1 MGNYVLNLVKMI
13 KQSSDNNSMI
23 VILSLLILALIW
35 GFISL
40 MNKRTN
46 EKYRIVKSELE
57 TVVSKNENID
67 FLTINLKSGKVTSK
81 KNFEL
86 LYNNSNGI
94 ANLYNFLDAISLSKE
109 ELERIIGISSEKG
122 YFEFE
127 YSVKKDDEDRFIRAY
142 SHIINSSK
150 LDLILCDVTRD
161 RVGNISYVHEE
172 GIDSETG
179 LVNKLNYKKEVKKL
193 IDDYRVAYGVL
204 LFIEIN
210 DFEINKNL
218 YGDDFMDYLMKI
230 ISAKLMGYVD
240 NKTVAF
246 KFSGPNFGLYKHGFN
261 KRKGMDSFFNDVK
274 EKLTFIEKVNDHDI
288 NISCNIGS
296 SILNFDVAS
305 EEELYNYAEFA
316 MKEGRKLR
324 SGFETNINH
333 FNKSE
338 YEKYRKVNK
347 KLNRVLKVIEEKK
360 YYSVF
365 QPIVSLSDMSLYGVE
380 GLTRIQDRSFRNVI
394 DFFNVAKIKNL
405 EDYISMKFGI
415 NIYYDYVMS
424 SISKDVKIFI
434 NETFNEDRIKGKAD
448 YFDMMQKELKAL
460 NINDDENTNYDNVVI
475 EFSERSTYGVSE
487 EVDEIINLYREN
499 NVLIA
504 IDDFGAG
511 YANEG
516 LILKLKPDIVK
527 LDRELICNID
537 KDDYRR
543 TLTTNTIKTLKK
555 LGVKIVAEGIETKE
569 EFDFLRDLGVDYGQG
584 YYIQKPTSID
594 ELRLSYKDILN

>member
-1 MGNYVLNLVKMI
+1 MGIYMLNLVKMI
-13 KQSSDNNSMI
+13 KQSSDDNYII

-46 EKYRIVKSELE
+46 EKYKIVKSELE

-94 ANLYNFLDAISLSKE
+94 ANLYNFLNAISLSKE
-109 ELERIIGISSEKG
+109 ELERIIGTSSEKG

-179 LVNKLNYKKEVKKL
+179 LVNKLNYKKEVRKL

-218 YGDDFMDYLMKI
+218 YGDDFMDYLIKI

-240 NKTVAF
+240 DKTVAF
-246 KFSGPNFGLYKHGFN
+246 KFSGSNFGLYKHGFN

-274 EKLTFIEKVNDHDI
+274 EKLTFTEKVNNHDI
-288 NISCNIGS
+288 NISCNIGT

-405 EDYISMKFGI
+405 EDYVSMKFGV
-415 NIYYDYVMS
+415 NIYCDYVTS
-424 SISKDVKIFI
+424 SLSKDVKIFI
-434 NETFNEDRIKGKAD
+434 NETFNEDRIKGRD
-448 YFDMMQKELKAL
+448 EYSNQINKELQDR
-460 NINDDENTNYDNVVI
+460 NIYADEDENYNNVVI
-475 EFSERSTYGVSE
+475 EFSERSTYGFSE
-487 EVDEIINLYREN
+487 EVDEIINLYRKN
-499 NVLIA
+499 DILIA

-537 KDDYRR
+537 KDEYRR

-569 EFDFLRDLGVDYGQG
+569 EFNLLRDLGVDYGQG

-594 ELRLSYKDILN
+594 ELRLSYKDILS

>member
-1 MGNYVLNLVKMI
+1 
-13 KQSSDNNSMI
+13 
-23 VILSLLILALIW
+23 
-35 GFISL
+35 

-46 EKYRIVKSELE
+46 EKYKIVKSELE

-94 ANLYNFLDAISLSKE
+94 ANIYNFLDAISLSKE

-179 LVNKLNYKKEVKKL
+179 LVNKLNYKKEVRKL

-218 YGDDFMDYLMKI
+218 YGDDFMDYLIKI

-240 NKTVAF
+240 DKTVAF
-246 KFSGPNFGLYKHGFN
+246 KFSGSNFGIYKHGFN

-274 EKLTFIEKVNDHDI
+274 EKLTFIEKVNNHDI

-555 LGVKIVAEGIETKE
+555 LGVKIVTEGIETKE

>member
-1 MGNYVLNLVKMI
+1 MGIYMLNLVKMI
-13 KQSSDNNSMI
+13 KQSSDDNYII

-46 EKYRIVKSELE
+46 EKYKIVKSELE

-179 LVNKLNYKKEVKKL
+179 LVNKLNYKKEVRKL

-218 YGDDFMDYLMKI
+218 YGDDFMDYLIKI

-240 NKTVAF
+240 DKTVAF
-246 KFSGPNFGLYKHGFN
+246 KFSGSNFGLYKHGFN

-274 EKLTFIEKVNDHDI
+274 EKLTFTEKVNNHDI
-288 NISCNIGS
+288 NISCNIGT

-405 EDYISMKFGI
+405 EDYVSMKFGV
-415 NIYYDYVMS
+415 NIYCDYVTS
-424 SISKDVKIFI
+424 SLSKAVKIFI
-434 NETFNEDRIKGKAD
+434 NETFNEDRIKGRD
-448 YFDMMQKELKAL
+448 EYSNQINKELQDR
-460 NINDDENTNYDNVVI
+460 NIYADEDENYNNVVI
-475 EFSERSTYGVSE
+475 EFSERSTYGFSE
-487 EVDEIINLYREN
+487 EVDEIINLYRKN
-499 NVLIA
+499 DILIA

-537 KDDYRR
+537 KDEYRR

-569 EFDFLRDLGVDYGQG
+569 EFNLLRDLGVDYGQG

-594 ELRLSYKDILN
+594 ELRLSYKDILS

>member
-1 MGNYVLNLVKMI
+1 MGIYMLNLVKMI
-13 KQSSDNNSMI
+13 KQSSDDNYMI

-142 SHIINSSK
+142 SHIVNSSK

-179 LVNKLNYKKEVKKL
+179 LVNKLNYKKEVRKL

-218 YGDDFMDYLMKI
+218 YGDDFMDYLIKI

-240 NKTVAF
+240 DKTVAF
-246 KFSGPNFGLYKHGFN
+246 KFSGYNFGIYKHGFN

-274 EKLTFIEKVNDHDI
+274 EKLTFIEKVGDHNI
-288 NISCNIGS
+288 NISCNIGT

-333 FNKSE
+333 FNKSD

-380 GLTRIQDRSFRNVI
+380 GLTRIQDRTFRNVI

-405 EDYISMKFGI
+405 EDYVSMKFGV
-415 NIYYDYVMS
+415 NIYHDYVTS
-424 SISKDVKIFI
+424 SLSKDVKIFI
-434 NETFNEDRIKGKAD
+434 NETFNEDRIKGRD
-448 YFDMMQKELKAL
+448 EYFNIINKELQDL
-460 NINDDENTNYDNVVI
+460 NIYENEEKKYNNVVI
-475 EFSERSTYGVSE
+475 EFSERSAYGVSE
-487 EVDEIINLYREN
+487 EVDEIISLYRESD
-499 NVLIA
+499 VLIA
-504 IDDFGAG
+504 VDDFGAG

-569 EFDFLRDLGVDYGQG
+569 EFDFLRNLGVDYGQG

-594 ELRLSYKDILN
+594 ELRLSYKDILS

>member
-1 MGNYVLNLVKMI
+1 MGIYMLNLVKMI
-13 KQSSDNNSMI
+13 KQSSDDNYII

-46 EKYRIVKSELE
+46 EKYKIVKSELE

-94 ANLYNFLDAISLSKE
+94 ANIYNFLDAISLSKE

-142 SHIINSSK
+142 SHIVGMNK
-150 LDLILCDVTRD
+150 LDLILCDITRD

-179 LVNKLNYKKEVKKL
+179 LVNKLNYKKEVRKL

-218 YGDDFMDYLMKI
+218 YGDDFMDYLIKI

-240 NKTVAF
+240 DKTVAF
-246 KFSGPNFGLYKHGFN
+246 KFSGSNFGLYKHGFN

-274 EKLTFIEKVNDHDI
+274 EKLTFTEKVNNHDI
-288 NISCNIGS
+288 NISCNIGT

-405 EDYISMKFGI
+405 EDYVSMKFGV
-415 NIYYDYVMS
+415 NIYCDYVTS
-424 SISKDVKIFI
+424 SLSKDVKIFI
-434 NETFNEDRIKGKAD
+434 NETFNEDRIKGRD
-448 YFDMMQKELKAL
+448 EYSNQINKELQDR
-460 NINDDENTNYDNVVI
+460 NIYADEDENYNNVVI
-475 EFSERSTYGVSE
+475 EFSERSTYGFSE
-487 EVDEIINLYREN
+487 EVDEIINLYRKN
-499 NVLIA
+499 DILIA

-537 KDDYRR
+537 KDEYRR

-569 EFDFLRDLGVDYGQG
+569 EFDLLRDLGVDYGQG

-594 ELRLSYKDILN
+594 ELRLSYKDILS

>member
-1 MGNYVLNLVKMI
+1 MGIYMLNLVKMI
-13 KQSSDNNSMI
+13 KQSSDDNYII

-46 EKYRIVKSELE
+46 EKYKIVKSELE

-94 ANLYNFLDAISLSKE
+94 ANLYNFLNAISLSKE
-109 ELERIIGISSEKG
+109 ELERIIGTSSEKG

-179 LVNKLNYKKEVKKL
+179 LVNKLNYKKEVRKL

-218 YGDDFMDYLMKI
+218 YGDDFTDYLIKI

-240 NKTVAF
+240 DKTVAF
-246 KFSGPNFGLYKHGFN
+246 KFSGSNFGLYKHGFN

-274 EKLTFIEKVNDHDI
+274 EKLTFTEKVNNHDI
-288 NISCNIGS
+288 NISCNIGT

-405 EDYISMKFGI
+405 EDYVSMKFGV
-415 NIYYDYVMS
+415 NIYCDYVTS
-424 SISKDVKIFI
+424 SLSKGVKIFI
-434 NETFNEDRIKGKAD
+434 NETFNEDRIKGRD
-448 YFDMMQKELKAL
+448 EYSNQINKELQDR
-460 NINDDENTNYDNVVI
+460 NIYADEDENYNNVVI
-475 EFSERSTYGVSE
+475 EFSERSTYGFSE
-487 EVDEIINLYREN
+487 EVDEIINLYRKN
-499 NVLIA
+499 DILIA

-537 KDDYRR
+537 KDEYRR

-569 EFDFLRDLGVDYGQG
+569 EFNLLRDLGVDYGQG

-594 ELRLSYKDILN
+594 ELRLSYKDILS

>member
-1 MGNYVLNLVKMI
+1 MGIYMLNLVKMI
-13 KQSSDNNSMI
+13 KQSSDDNYII

-46 EKYRIVKSELE
+46 EKYKIVKSELE

-94 ANLYNFLDAISLSKE
+94 ANIYNFLDAISLSKE
-109 ELERIIGISSEKG
+109 ELERIIGTSSEKG

-179 LVNKLNYKKEVKKL
+179 LVNKLNYKKEVRKL

-218 YGDDFMDYLMKI
+218 YGDDFMDYLIKI

-240 NKTVAF
+240 DKTVAF
-246 KFSGPNFGLYKHGFN
+246 KFSGSNFGLYKHGFN

-274 EKLTFIEKVNDHDI
+274 EKLTFTEKVNNHDI
-288 NISCNIGS
+288 NISCNIGT

-405 EDYISMKFGI
+405 EDYVSMKFGV
-415 NIYYDYVMS
+415 NIYCDYVTS
-424 SISKDVKIFI
+424 SLSKDVKIFI
-434 NETFNEDRIKGKAD
+434 NETFNEDRIKGRD
-448 YFDMMQKELKAL
+448 EYSNQINKELQDR
-460 NINDDENTNYDNVVI
+460 NIYADEDENYNNVVI
-475 EFSERSTYGVSE
+475 EFSERSTYGFSE
-487 EVDEIINLYREN
+487 EVDEIINLYRKN
-499 NVLIA
+499 DILIA

-537 KDDYRR
+537 KDEYRR

-569 EFDFLRDLGVDYGQG
+569 EFNLLRDLGVDYGQG

-594 ELRLSYKDILN
+594 ELRLSYKDILS

>member
-1 MGNYVLNLVKMI
+1 MGIYMLNLVKMI
-13 KQSSDNNSMI
+13 KQSSDDNYII

-46 EKYRIVKSELE
+46 EKYKIVKSELE

-94 ANLYNFLDAISLSKE
+94 ANIYNFLDAISLSKE
-109 ELERIIGISSEKG
+109 ELERIIGTSSEKG

-179 LVNKLNYKKEVKKL
+179 LVNKLNYKKEVRKL

-218 YGDDFMDYLMKI
+218 YGDDFMDYLIKI

-240 NKTVAF
+240 DKTVAF
-246 KFSGPNFGLYKHGFN
+246 KFSGSNFGLYKHGFN

-274 EKLTFIEKVNDHDI
+274 EKLTFTEKVNNHDI
-288 NISCNIGS
+288 NISCNIGT

-365 QPIVSLSDMSLYGVE
+365 QPIVSLRDMSLYGVE

-405 EDYISMKFGI
+405 EDYVSMKFGV
-415 NIYYDYVMS
+415 NIYCDYVTS
-424 SISKDVKIFI
+424 SLSKDVKIFI
-434 NETFNEDRIKGKAD
+434 NETFNEDRIKGRAE
-448 YFDMMQKELKAL
+448 YSNQINKELQDR
-460 NINDDENTNYDNVVI
+460 NIYADEDENYNNVVI
-475 EFSERSTYGVSE
+475 EFSERSTYGFSE
-487 EVDEIINLYREN
+487 EVDEIINLYRKN
-499 NVLIA
+499 DILIA

-537 KDDYRR
+537 KDEYRR

-569 EFDFLRDLGVDYGQG
+569 EFNLLRDLGVDYGQG

-594 ELRLSYKDILN
+594 ELRLSYKDILS

>member
-1 MGNYVLNLVKMI
+1 MGIYMLNLVKMI
-13 KQSSDNNSMI
+13 KQSSDDNYII

-46 EKYRIVKSELE
+46 EKYKIVKSELE

-94 ANLYNFLDAISLSKE
+94 ANIYNFLDAISLSKE

-142 SHIINSSK
+142 SHIVNSSK

-179 LVNKLNYKKEVKKL
+179 LVNKLNYKKEVRKL

-218 YGDDFMDYLMKI
+218 YGDDFMDYLIKI

-240 NKTVAF
+240 DKTVAF
-246 KFSGPNFGLYKHGFN
+246 KFSGSNFGLYKHGFN

-274 EKLTFIEKVNDHDI
+274 EKLTFTEKVNNHDI
-288 NISCNIGS
+288 NISCNIGT

-405 EDYISMKFGI
+405 EDYVSMKFGV
-415 NIYYDYVMS
+415 NIYCDYVTS
-424 SISKDVKIFI
+424 SLSKGVKIFI
-434 NETFNEDRIKGKAD
+434 NETFNEDRIKGRD
-448 YFDMMQKELKAL
+448 EYSNQINKELQDR
-460 NINDDENTNYDNVVI
+460 NIYADEDENYNNVVI
-475 EFSERSTYGVSE
+475 EFSERSTYGFSE
-487 EVDEIINLYREN
+487 EVDEIINLYRKN
-499 NVLIA
+499 DILIA

-537 KDDYRR
+537 KDEYRR

-569 EFDFLRDLGVDYGQG
+569 EFDLLRDLGVDYGQG

-594 ELRLSYKDILN
+594 ELRLSYKDILS

>member
-1 MGNYVLNLVKMI
+1 
-13 KQSSDNNSMI
+13 
-23 VILSLLILALIW
+23 
-35 GFISL
+35 

-46 EKYRIVKSELE
+46 EKYKIVKSELE

-94 ANLYNFLDAISLSKE
+94 ANIYNFLDAISLSKE

-179 LVNKLNYKKEVKKL
+179 LVNKLNYKKEVRKL

-218 YGDDFMDYLMKI
+218 YGDDFMDYLIKI

-240 NKTVAF
+240 DKTVAF
-246 KFSGPNFGLYKHGFN
+246 KFSGSNFGLYKHGFN

-274 EKLTFIEKVNDHDI
+274 EKLTFTEKVNNHDI
-288 NISCNIGS
+288 NISCNIGT

-405 EDYISMKFGI
+405 EDYVSMKFGV
-415 NIYYDYVMS
+415 NIYCDYVTS
-424 SISKDVKIFI
+424 SLSKDVKIFI
-434 NETFNEDRIKGKAD
+434 NETFNEDRIKGRAE
-448 YFDMMQKELKAL
+448 YSNQINKELQDR
-460 NINDDENTNYDNVVI
+460 NIYADEDENYNNVVI
-475 EFSERSTYGVSE
+475 EFSERSTYGFSE
-487 EVDEIINLYREN
+487 EVDEIINLYRKN
-499 NVLIA
+499 DILIA

-537 KDDYRR
+537 KDEYRR

-569 EFDFLRDLGVDYGQG
+569 EFNLLRDLGVDYGQG

-594 ELRLSYKDILN
+594 ELRLSYKDILS

>member
-1 MGNYVLNLVKMI
+1 MGIYMLNLVKMI
-13 KQSSDNNSMI
+13 KQSSDDNYII

-46 EKYRIVKSELE
+46 EKYKIVKSELE
-57 TVVSKNENID
+57 TVVLKNENID

-94 ANLYNFLDAISLSKE
+94 ANIYNFLDAISLSKE

-179 LVNKLNYKKEVKKL
+179 LVNKLNYKKEVRKL

-218 YGDDFMDYLMKI
+218 YGDDFMDYLIKI

-240 NKTVAF
+240 DKTVAF
-246 KFSGPNFGLYKHGFN
+246 KFSGSNFGLYKHGFN

-274 EKLTFIEKVNDHDI
+274 EKLTFTEKVNNHDI
-288 NISCNIGS
+288 NISCNIGT

-405 EDYISMKFGI
+405 EDYVSMKFGV
-415 NIYYDYVMS
+415 NIYCDYVTS
-424 SISKDVKIFI
+424 SLSKDVKIFI
-434 NETFNEDRIKGKAD
+434 NETFNEDRIKGRD
-448 YFDMMQKELKAL
+448 EYSNQINKELQDR
-460 NINDDENTNYDNVVI
+460 NIYADEDENYNNVVI
-475 EFSERSTYGVSE
+475 EFSERSTYGFSE
-487 EVDEIINLYREN
+487 EVDEIINLYRKN
-499 NVLIA
+499 DILIA

-537 KDDYRR
+537 KDEYRR

-569 EFDFLRDLGVDYGQG
+569 EFNLLRDLGVDYGQG

-594 ELRLSYKDILN
+594 ELRLSYKDILS

>member
-1 MGNYVLNLVKMI
+1 MGIYMLNLVKMI
-13 KQSSDNNSMI
+13 KQSSDDNYII

-46 EKYRIVKSELE
+46 EKYKIVKSELE

-94 ANLYNFLDAISLSKE
+94 ANLYNFLNAISLSKE
-109 ELERIIGISSEKG
+109 ELERIIGTSSEKG

-179 LVNKLNYKKEVKKL
+179 LVNKLNYKKEVRKL

-218 YGDDFMDYLMKI
+218 YGDDFMDYLIKI

-240 NKTVAF
+240 DKTVAF
-246 KFSGPNFGLYKHGFN
+246 KFSGSNFGLYKHGFN

-274 EKLTFIEKVNDHDI
+274 EKLTFTEKVNNHDI
-288 NISCNIGS
+288 NISCNIGT

-365 QPIVSLSDMSLYGVE
+365 QPIVSLSDLSLYGVE

-405 EDYISMKFGI
+405 EDYVSMKFGV
-415 NIYYDYVMS
+415 NIYCDYVTS
-424 SISKDVKIFI
+424 SLSKDVKIFI
-434 NETFNEDRIKGKAD
+434 NETFNEDRIKGRD
-448 YFDMMQKELKAL
+448 EYSNQINKELQDR
-460 NINDDENTNYDNVVI
+460 NIYADEDENYNNVVI
-475 EFSERSTYGVSE
+475 EFSERSTYGFSE
-487 EVDEIINLYREN
+487 EVDEIINLYRKN
-499 NVLIA
+499 DILIA

-537 KDDYRR
+537 KDEYRR

-569 EFDFLRDLGVDYGQG
+569 EFNLLRDLGVDYGQG

-594 ELRLSYKDILN
+594 ELRLSYKDILS

>member
-1 MGNYVLNLVKMI
+1 MGIYMLNLVKMI
-13 KQSSDNNSMI
+13 KQSSDDNYII

-46 EKYRIVKSELE
+46 EKYKIVKSELE

-94 ANLYNFLDAISLSKE
+94 ANIYNFLDAISLSKE

-179 LVNKLNYKKEVKKL
+179 LVNKLNYKKEVRKL

-218 YGDDFMDYLMKI
+218 YGDDFMDYLIKI

-240 NKTVAF
+240 DKTVAF
-246 KFSGPNFGLYKHGFN
+246 KFSGSNFGLYKHGFN

-274 EKLTFIEKVNDHDI
+274 EKLTFTEKVNNHDI
-288 NISCNIGS
+288 NISCNIGT

-365 QPIVSLSDMSLYGVE
+365 QPIVSLRDMSLYGVE

-405 EDYISMKFGI
+405 EDYVSMKFGV
-415 NIYYDYVMS
+415 NIYCDYVTS
-424 SISKDVKIFI
+424 SLSKDVKIFI
-434 NETFNEDRIKGKAD
+434 NETFNEDRIKGRAE
-448 YFDMMQKELKAL
+448 YSNQINKELQDR
-460 NINDDENTNYDNVVI
+460 NIYADEDENYNNVVI
-475 EFSERSTYGVSE
+475 EFSERSTYGFSE
-487 EVDEIINLYREN
+487 EVDEIINLYRKN
-499 NVLIA
+499 DILIA

-537 KDDYRR
+537 KDEYRR

-569 EFDFLRDLGVDYGQG
+569 EFNLLRDLGVDYGQG

-594 ELRLSYKDILN
+594 ELRLSYKDILS

>member
-1 MGNYVLNLVKMI
+1 MGIYVLNLVKMI
-13 KQSSDNNSMI
+13 KQSSDNNYMI

-40 MNKRTN
+40 INKRTN
-46 EKYRIVKSELE
+46 EKYKIVKSELE

-67 FLTINLKSGKVTSK
+67 FLTINLKSGKITSK

-94 ANLYNFLDAISLSKE
+94 ADLYNFLNAISLSKE
-109 ELERIIGISSEKG
+109 ELDRIIGVSYEKG

-127 YSVKKDDEDRFIRAY
+127 YSVKKDDEDRFIRVY
-142 SHIINSSK
+142 SHIVGMNK
-150 LDLILCDVTRD
+150 LHLILCDVTRD

-179 LVNKLNYKKEVKKL
+179 LVNKLNYKKEVRKL
-193 IDDYRVAYGVL
+193 IDDYRFAYGAL

-218 YGDDFMDYLMKI
+218 YGDDFMEHLIKI
-230 ISAKLMGYVD
+230 ISAKLIGYVD
-240 NKTVAF
+240 DKTVAF

-261 KRKGMDSFFNDVK
+261 KRKEMNSFFNDVK
-274 EKLTFIEKVNDHDI
+274 EKLTFIEKVDDHDI
-288 NISCNIGS
+288 NISCNIGI
-296 SILNFDVAS
+296 SILNFDVTS

-324 SGFETNINH
+324 NGLESTINH

-338 YEKYRKVNK
+338 YEKYKKVNK
-347 KLNRVLKVIEEKK
+347 KLNKILKVIEEKK

-405 EDYISMKFGI
+405 EDYVSMKFGV
-415 NIYYDYVMS
+415 NIYCDYATS
-424 SISKDVKIFI
+424 SIAKDVKIFI
-434 NETFNEDRIKGKAD
+434 NETFNEERIKERAE
-448 YFDMMQKELKAL
+448 YSNIINKELKKL
-460 NINDDENTNYDNVVI
+460 NIYDVEEKNYNNVVI
-475 EFSERSTYGVSE
+475 EFSERSTYGFSE
-487 EVDEIINLYREN
+487 EVDEIINVYRKN

-543 TLTTNTIKTLKK
+543 TLITNTIKTLKK

-569 EFDFLRDLGVDYGQG
+569 EFDFLRNLGVDYGQG

-594 ELRLSYKDILN
+594 KLRLSYKEILD

>member
-1 MGNYVLNLVKMI
+1 MGIYMLNLVKMI
-13 KQSSDNNSMI
+13 KQSSDDNYII

-46 EKYRIVKSELE
+46 EKYKIVKSELE

-94 ANLYNFLDAISLSKE
+94 ANIYNFLDAISLSKE

-179 LVNKLNYKKEVKKL
+179 LVNKLNYKKEVRKL

-218 YGDDFMDYLMKI
+218 YGDDFMDYLIKI

-240 NKTVAF
+240 DKTVAF
-246 KFSGPNFGLYKHGFN
+246 KFSGSNFGIYKHGFN

-274 EKLTFIEKVNDHDI
+274 EKLTFIEKVNNHDI

-555 LGVKIVAEGIETKE
+555 LGVKIVTEGIETKE

>member
-1 MGNYVLNLVKMI
+1 MGIYMLNLVKMI
-13 KQSSDNNSMI
+13 KQSSDDNYII

-46 EKYRIVKSELE
+46 EKYKIVKSELE

-94 ANLYNFLDAISLSKE
+94 ANIYNFLDAISLSKE

-179 LVNKLNYKKEVKKL
+179 LVNKLNYKKEVRKL

-218 YGDDFMDYLMKI
+218 YGDDFMDYLIKI

-240 NKTVAF
+240 DKTVAF
-246 KFSGPNFGLYKHGFN
+246 KFSGSNFGLYKHGFN

-274 EKLTFIEKVNDHDI
+274 EKLTFTEKVNNHDI
-288 NISCNIGS
+288 NISCNIGT

-405 EDYISMKFGI
+405 EDYVSMKFGV
-415 NIYYDYVMS
+415 NIYCDYVTS
-424 SISKDVKIFI
+424 SLSKDVKIFI
-434 NETFNEDRIKGKAD
+434 NETFNEDRIKGRD
-448 YFDMMQKELKAL
+448 EYSNQINKELQDR
-460 NINDDENTNYDNVVI
+460 NIYADEDENYNNVVI
-475 EFSERSTYGVSE
+475 EFSERSTYGFSE
-487 EVDEIINLYREN
+487 EVDEIINLYRKN
-499 NVLIA
+499 DILIA

-537 KDDYRR
+537 KDEYRR

-569 EFDFLRDLGVDYGQG
+569 EFNLLRDLGVDYGQG

-594 ELRLSYKDILN
+594 ELRLSYKDILS

>member
-1 MGNYVLNLVKMI
+1 MGIYMLNLVKMI
-13 KQSSDNNSMI
+13 KQSSDDNYII

-46 EKYRIVKSELE
+46 EKYKIVKSELE

-94 ANLYNFLDAISLSKE
+94 ANIYNFLDAISLSKE

-179 LVNKLNYKKEVKKL
+179 LVNKLNYKKEVRKL

-218 YGDDFMDYLMKI
+218 YGDDFMDYLIKI

-240 NKTVAF
+240 DKTVAF
-246 KFSGPNFGLYKHGFN
+246 KFSGSNFGLYKHGFN

-274 EKLTFIEKVNDHDI
+274 EKLTFTEKVNNHDI
-288 NISCNIGS
+288 NISCNIGT

-405 EDYISMKFGI
+405 EDYVSMKFGV
-415 NIYYDYVMS
+415 NIYCDYVTS
-424 SISKDVKIFI
+424 SLSKDVKIFI
-434 NETFNEDRIKGKAD
+434 NETFNEDRIKGRD
-448 YFDMMQKELKAL
+448 EYSNQINKELQDR
-460 NINDDENTNYDNVVI
+460 NIYADKDENYNNVVI
-475 EFSERSTYGVSE
+475 EFSERSTYGFSE
-487 EVDEIINLYREN
+487 EVDEIINLYRKN
-499 NVLIA
+499 DILIA

-527 LDRELICNID
+527 LDRELICSID

-569 EFDFLRDLGVDYGQG
+569 EFDFLRNLGVDYGQG

-594 ELRLSYKDILN
+594 ELRLSYKDILS

>member
-1 MGNYVLNLVKMI
+1 
-13 KQSSDNNSMI
+13 
-23 VILSLLILALIW
+23 
-35 GFISL
+35 

-46 EKYRIVKSELE
+46 EKYKIVKSELE

-94 ANLYNFLDAISLSKE
+94 ANIYNFLDAISLSKE

-179 LVNKLNYKKEVKKL
+179 LVNKLNYKKEVRKL

-218 YGDDFMDYLMKI
+218 YGDDFMDYLIKI

-240 NKTVAF
+240 DKTVAF
-246 KFSGPNFGLYKHGFN
+246 KFSGSNFGLYKHGFN

-274 EKLTFIEKVNDHDI
+274 EKLTFTEKVNNHDI
-288 NISCNIGS
+288 NISCNIGT

-405 EDYISMKFGI
+405 EDYVSMKFGV
-415 NIYYDYVMS
+415 NIYCDYVTS
-424 SISKDVKIFI
+424 SLSKDIKIFI
-434 NETFNEDRIKGKAD
+434 NETFNEDRIKGRD
-448 YFDMMQKELKAL
+448 EYSNQINKELQDR
-460 NINDDENTNYDNVVI
+460 NIYADEDENYNNVVI
-475 EFSERSTYGVSE
+475 EFSERSTYGFSE
-487 EVDEIINLYREN
+487 EVDEIINLYRKN
-499 NVLIA
+499 DILIA

-527 LDRELICNID
+527 LDRDLICNID
-537 KDDYRR
+537 KDEYRR

-569 EFDFLRDLGVDYGQG
+569 EFDLLRDLGVDYGQG

-594 ELRLSYKDILN
+594 ELRLSYKDILS

>member
-1 MGNYVLNLVKMI
+1 MGIYMLNLVKMI
-13 KQSSDNNSMI
+13 KQSSDDNYII

-46 EKYRIVKSELE
+46 EKYKIVKSELE

-94 ANLYNFLDAISLSKE
+94 ANIYNFLDAISLSKE

-179 LVNKLNYKKEVKKL
+179 LVNKLNYKKEVRKL

-218 YGDDFMDYLMKI
+218 YGDDFMDYLIKI

-240 NKTVAF
+240 DKTVAF
-246 KFSGPNFGLYKHGFN
+246 KFSGSNFGLYKHGFN

-274 EKLTFIEKVNDHDI
+274 EKLTFTEKVNNHDI
-288 NISCNIGS
+288 NISCNIGT

-405 EDYISMKFGI
+405 EDYVSMKFGV
-415 NIYYDYVMS
+415 NIYCDYVTS
-424 SISKDVKIFI
+424 SLSKGVKIFI
-434 NETFNEDRIKGKAD
+434 NETFNEDRIKGRD
-448 YFDMMQKELKAL
+448 EYSNQINKELQDR
-460 NINDDENTNYDNVVI
+460 NIYADEDENYNNVVI
-475 EFSERSTYGVSE
+475 EFSERSTYGFSE
-487 EVDEIINLYREN
+487 EVDEIINLYRKN
-499 NVLIA
+499 DILIA

-537 KDDYRR
+537 KDEYRR

-569 EFDFLRDLGVDYGQG
+569 EFNLLRDLGVDYGQG

-594 ELRLSYKDILN
+594 ELRLSYKDILS

>member
-1 MGNYVLNLVKMI
+1 
-13 KQSSDNNSMI
+13 
-23 VILSLLILALIW
+23 
-35 GFISL
+35 
-40 MNKRTN
+40 
-46 EKYRIVKSELE
+46 
-57 TVVSKNENID
+57 
-67 FLTINLKSGKVTSK
+67 
-81 KNFEL
+81 
-86 LYNNSNGI
+86 YNNSNGI
-94 ANLYNFLDAISLSKE
+94 ANIYNFLDAISLSKE

-142 SHIINSSK
+142 SHIVNSSK

-179 LVNKLNYKKEVKKL
+179 LVNKLNYKKEVRKL

-218 YGDDFMDYLMKI
+218 YGDDFMDYLIKI

-240 NKTVAF
+240 DKTVAF
-246 KFSGPNFGLYKHGFN
+246 KFSGSNFGLYKHGFN

-274 EKLTFIEKVNDHDI
+274 EKLTFTEKVNNHDI
-288 NISCNIGS
+288 NISCNIGT

-365 QPIVSLSDMSLYGVE
+365 QPIVSLRDMSLYGVE

-405 EDYISMKFGI
+405 EDYVSMKFGV
-415 NIYYDYVMS
+415 NIYCDYVTS
-424 SISKDVKIFI
+424 SLSKDVKIFI
-434 NETFNEDRIKGKAD
+434 NETFNEDRIKGRAE
-448 YFDMMQKELKAL
+448 YSNQINKELQDR
-460 NINDDENTNYDNVVI
+460 NIYADEDENYNNVVI
-475 EFSERSTYGVSE
+475 EFSERSTYGFSE
-487 EVDEIINLYREN
+487 EVDEIINLYRKN
-499 NVLIA
+499 DILIA

-537 KDDYRR
+537 KDEYRR

-569 EFDFLRDLGVDYGQG
+569 EFNLLRDLGVDYGQG

-594 ELRLSYKDILN
+594 ELRLSYKDILS

>member
-1 MGNYVLNLVKMI
+1 MGIYMLNLVKMI
-13 KQSSDNNSMI
+13 KQSSDDNYII

-46 EKYRIVKSELE
+46 EKYKIVKSELE

-94 ANLYNFLDAISLSKE
+94 ANIYNFLDAISLSKE

-179 LVNKLNYKKEVKKL
+179 LVNKLNYKKEVRKL

-218 YGDDFMDYLMKI
+218 YGDDFMDYLIKI

-240 NKTVAF
+240 DKTVAF
-246 KFSGPNFGLYKHGFN
+246 KFSGSNFGLYKHGFN

-274 EKLTFIEKVNDHDI
+274 EKLTFTEKVNNHDI
-288 NISCNIGS
+288 NISCNIGT

-405 EDYISMKFGI
+405 EDYVSMKFGV
-415 NIYYDYVMS
+415 NIYCDYVTS
-424 SISKDVKIFI
+424 SLSKGVKIFI
-434 NETFNEDRIKGKAD
+434 NETFNEDRIKGRAE
-448 YFDMMQKELKAL
+448 YSNQINKELQDR
-460 NINDDENTNYDNVVI
+460 NIYADEDENYNNVVI
-475 EFSERSTYGVSE
+475 EFSERSTYGFSE
-487 EVDEIINLYREN
+487 EVDEIINLYRKN
-499 NVLIA
+499 DILIA

-537 KDDYRR
+537 KDEYRR

-569 EFDFLRDLGVDYGQG
+569 EFNLLRDLGVDYGQG

-594 ELRLSYKDILN
+594 ELRLSYKDILS

>member
-1 MGNYVLNLVKMI
+1 
-13 KQSSDNNSMI
+13 
-23 VILSLLILALIW
+23 
-35 GFISL
+35 

-46 EKYRIVKSELE
+46 EKYKIVKSELE

-94 ANLYNFLDAISLSKE
+94 ANLYNFLNAISLSKE
-109 ELERIIGISSEKG
+109 ELERIIGTSSEKG

-179 LVNKLNYKKEVKKL
+179 LVNKLNYKKEVRKL

-218 YGDDFMDYLMKI
+218 YGDDFTDYLIKI

-240 NKTVAF
+240 DKTVAF
-246 KFSGPNFGLYKHGFN
+246 KFSGSNFGLYKHGFN

-274 EKLTFIEKVNDHDI
+274 EKLTFTEKVNNHDI
-288 NISCNIGS
+288 NISCNIGT

-405 EDYISMKFGI
+405 EDYVSMKFGV
-415 NIYYDYVMS
+415 NIYCDYVTS
-424 SISKDVKIFI
+424 SLSKGVKIFI
-434 NETFNEDRIKGKAD
+434 NETFNEDRIKGRD
-448 YFDMMQKELKAL
+448 EYSNQINKELQDR
-460 NINDDENTNYDNVVI
+460 NIYADEDENYNNVVI
-475 EFSERSTYGVSE
+475 EFSERSTYGFSE
-487 EVDEIINLYREN
+487 EVDEIINLYRKN
-499 NVLIA
+499 DILIA

-537 KDDYRR
+537 KDEYRR

-569 EFDFLRDLGVDYGQG
+569 EFNLLRDLGVDYGQG

-594 ELRLSYKDILN
+594 ELRLSYKDILS

>member
-1 MGNYVLNLVKMI
+1 
-13 KQSSDNNSMI
+13 
-23 VILSLLILALIW
+23 
-35 GFISL
+35 

-46 EKYRIVKSELE
+46 EKYKIVKSELE

-94 ANLYNFLDAISLSKE
+94 ANIYNFLDAISLSKE

-179 LVNKLNYKKEVKKL
+179 LVNKLNYKKEVRKL

-218 YGDDFMDYLMKI
+218 YGDDFMDYLIKI

-240 NKTVAF
+240 DKTVAF
-246 KFSGPNFGLYKHGFN
+246 KFSGSNFGLYKHGFN

-274 EKLTFIEKVNDHDI
+274 EKLTFTEKVNNHDI
-288 NISCNIGS
+288 NISCNIGT

-365 QPIVSLSDMSLYGVE
+365 QPIVSLRDMSLYGVE

-405 EDYISMKFGI
+405 EDYVSMKFGV
-415 NIYYDYVMS
+415 NIYCDYVTS
-424 SISKDVKIFI
+424 SLSKDVKIFI
-434 NETFNEDRIKGKAD
+434 NETFNEDRIKGRAE
-448 YFDMMQKELKAL
+448 YSNQINKELQDR
-460 NINDDENTNYDNVVI
+460 NIYADEDENYNNVVI
-475 EFSERSTYGVSE
+475 EFSERSTYGFSE
-487 EVDEIINLYREN
+487 EVDEIINLYRKN
-499 NVLIA
+499 DILIA

-537 KDDYRR
+537 KDEYRR

-569 EFDFLRDLGVDYGQG
+569 EFNLLRDLGVDYGQG

-594 ELRLSYKDILN
+594 ELRLSYKDILS

>member
-1 MGNYVLNLVKMI
+1 MGIYMLNLVKMI
-13 KQSSDNNSMI
+13 KQSSDDNYII

-46 EKYRIVKSELE
+46 EKYKIVKSELE

-94 ANLYNFLDAISLSKE
+94 ANLYNFLNAISLSKE
-109 ELERIIGISSEKG
+109 ELERIIGTSSEKG

-179 LVNKLNYKKEVKKL
+179 LVNKLNYKKEVRKL

-218 YGDDFMDYLMKI
+218 YGDDFTDYLIKI

-240 NKTVAF
+240 DKTVAF
-246 KFSGPNFGLYKHGFN
+246 KFSGSNFGLYKHGFN

-274 EKLTFIEKVNDHDI
+274 EKLTFTEKVNNHDI
-288 NISCNIGS
+288 NISCNIGT

-405 EDYISMKFGI
+405 EDYVSMKFGV
-415 NIYYDYVMS
+415 NIYCDYVTS
-424 SISKDVKIFI
+424 SLSKDVKIFI
-434 NETFNEDRIKGKAD
+434 NETFNEDRIKGRD
-448 YFDMMQKELKAL
+448 EYSNQINKELQDR
-460 NINDDENTNYDNVVI
+460 NIYADEDENYNNVVI
-475 EFSERSTYGVSE
+475 EFSERSTYGFSE
-487 EVDEIINLYREN
+487 EVDEIINLYRKN
-499 NVLIA
+499 DILIA

-537 KDDYRR
+537 KDEYRR

-569 EFDFLRDLGVDYGQG
+569 EFDLLRDLGVDYGQG

-594 ELRLSYKDILN
+594 ELRLSYKDILS

>member
-1 MGNYVLNLVKMI
+1 MGIYMLNLVKMI
-13 KQSSDNNSMI
+13 KQSSDDNYII

-46 EKYRIVKSELE
+46 EKYKIVKSELE

-179 LVNKLNYKKEVKKL
+179 LVNKLNYKKEVRKL

-218 YGDDFMDYLMKI
+218 YGDDFMDYLIKI

-240 NKTVAF
+240 DKTVAF
-246 KFSGPNFGLYKHGFN
+246 KFSGSNFGLYKHGFN

-274 EKLTFIEKVNDHDI
+274 EKLTFTEKVNNHDI
-288 NISCNIGS
+288 NISCNIGT

-405 EDYISMKFGI
+405 EDYVSMKFGV
-415 NIYYDYVMS
+415 NIYCDYVTS
-424 SISKDVKIFI
+424 SLSKDVKIFI
-434 NETFNEDRIKGKAD
+434 NETFNEDRIKGRD
-448 YFDMMQKELKAL
+448 EYSNQINKELHDR
-460 NINDDENTNYDNVVI
+460 NIYADEDENYNNVVI
-475 EFSERSTYGVSE
+475 EFSERSTYGFSE
-487 EVDEIINLYREN
+487 EVDEIINLYRKN
-499 NVLIA
+499 DILIA

-537 KDDYRR
+537 KDEYRR

-569 EFDFLRDLGVDYGQG
+569 EFDLLRDLGVDYGQG

-594 ELRLSYKDILN
+594 ELRLSYKDILS

>member
-1 MGNYVLNLVKMI
+1 MGIYMLNLVKMI
-13 KQSSDNNSMI
+13 KQSSDDNYII

-46 EKYRIVKSELE
+46 EKYKIVKSELE

-94 ANLYNFLDAISLSKE
+94 ANLYNFLNAISLSKE
-109 ELERIIGISSEKG
+109 ELERIIGTSSEKG

-179 LVNKLNYKKEVKKL
+179 LVNKLNYKKEVRKL

-218 YGDDFMDYLMKI
+218 YGDDFTDYLIKI

-240 NKTVAF
+240 DKTVAF
-246 KFSGPNFGLYKHGFN
+246 KFSGSNFGLYKHGFN

-274 EKLTFIEKVNDHDI
+274 EKLTFTEKVNNHDI
-288 NISCNIGS
+288 NISCNIGT

-405 EDYISMKFGI
+405 EDYVSMKFGV
-415 NIYYDYVMS
+415 NIYCDYVTS
-424 SISKDVKIFI
+424 SLSKDVKIFI
-434 NETFNEDRIKGKAD
+434 NETFNEDRIKGRD
-448 YFDMMQKELKAL
+448 EYSNQINKELQDR
-460 NINDDENTNYDNVVI
+460 NIYADEDENYNNVVI
-475 EFSERSTYGVSE
+475 EFSERSTYGFSE
-487 EVDEIINLYREN
+487 EVDEIINLYRKN
-499 NVLIA
+499 DILIA

-537 KDDYRR
+537 KDEYRR

-569 EFDFLRDLGVDYGQG
+569 EFDLLRELGVDYGQG
-584 YYIQKPTSID
+584 YYIQKPTSVD

>member
-1 MGNYVLNLVKMI
+1 MGNYMLNLVKMI
-13 KQSSDNNSMI
+13 KQSSDNNYII

-46 EKYRIVKSELE
+46 EKYKIVKSELE

-94 ANLYNFLDAISLSKE
+94 ANIYNFLDAISLSKE

-179 LVNKLNYKKEVKKL
+179 LVNKLNYKKEVRKL

-218 YGDDFMDYLMKI
+218 YGDDFMDYLIKI

-240 NKTVAF
+240 DKTVAF
-246 KFSGPNFGLYKHGFN
+246 KFSGSNFGIYKHGFN

-274 EKLTFIEKVNDHDI
+274 EKLTFIEKVNNHDI

-555 LGVKIVAEGIETKE
+555 LGVKIVTEGIETKE

>member
-1 MGNYVLNLVKMI
+1 MGIYMLNLVKMI
-13 KQSSDNNSMI
+13 KQSSDDNYII

-46 EKYRIVKSELE
+46 EKYKIVKSELE

-94 ANLYNFLDAISLSKE
+94 ANIYNFLDAISLSKE

-179 LVNKLNYKKEVKKL
+179 LVNKLNYKKEVRKL

-218 YGDDFMDYLMKI
+218 YGDDFMDYLIKI

-240 NKTVAF
+240 DKTVAF
-246 KFSGPNFGLYKHGFN
+246 KFSGSNFGLYKHGFN

-274 EKLTFIEKVNDHDI
+274 EKLTFTEKVNNHDI
-288 NISCNIGS
+288 NISCNIGT

-405 EDYISMKFGI
+405 EDYVSMKFGV
-415 NIYYDYVMS
+415 NIYCDYVTS
-424 SISKDVKIFI
+424 SLSKDVKIFI
-434 NETFNEDRIKGKAD
+434 NETFNEDRIKGRD
-448 YFDMMQKELKAL
+448 EYSNQINKELQDR
-460 NINDDENTNYDNVVI
+460 NIYADEDENYNNVVI
-475 EFSERSTYGVSE
+475 EFSERSTYGFSE
-487 EVDEIINLYREN
+487 EVDEIINLYRKN
-499 NVLIA
+499 DILIA

-537 KDDYRR
+537 KDEYRR

-569 EFDFLRDLGVDYGQG
+569 EFDLLRDLGVDYGQG

-594 ELRLSYKDILN
+594 ELRLSYKDILS

>member
-1 MGNYVLNLVKMI
+1 MGIYMLNLVKMI
-13 KQSSDNNSMI
+13 KQSSDDNYII

-46 EKYRIVKSELE
+46 EKYKIVKSELE

-94 ANLYNFLDAISLSKE
+94 ANIYNFLDAISLSKE
-109 ELERIIGISSEKG
+109 ELERIIGTSSEKG

-179 LVNKLNYKKEVKKL
+179 LVNKLNYKKEVRKL

-218 YGDDFMDYLMKI
+218 YGDDFTDYLIKI

-240 NKTVAF
+240 DKTVAF
-246 KFSGPNFGLYKHGFN
+246 KFSGSNFGLYKHGFN

-274 EKLTFIEKVNDHDI
+274 EKLTFTEKVNNHDI
-288 NISCNIGS
+288 NISCNIGT

-405 EDYISMKFGI
+405 EDYVSMKFGV
-415 NIYYDYVMS
+415 NIYCDYVTS
-424 SISKDVKIFI
+424 SLSKDVKIFI
-434 NETFNEDRIKGKAD
+434 NETFNEDRIKGRD
-448 YFDMMQKELKAL
+448 EYSNQINKELQDR
-460 NINDDENTNYDNVVI
+460 NIYADEDENYNNVVI
-475 EFSERSTYGVSE
+475 EFSERSTYGFSE
-487 EVDEIINLYREN
+487 EVDEIINLYRKN
-499 NVLIA
+499 DILIA

-537 KDDYRR
+537 KDEYRR

-569 EFDFLRDLGVDYGQG
+569 EFDLLRDLGVDYGQG

-594 ELRLSYKDILN
+594 ELRLSYKDILS

>member
-1 MGNYVLNLVKMI
+1 MGNYMLNLVKMI

-94 ANLYNFLDAISLSKE
+94 VNLHNFLKAISLSKE
-109 ELERIIGISSEKG
+109 ELDRIIGTSSEKG

-127 YSVKKDDEDRFIRAY
+127 YSVKKENEDRFIRAY
-142 SHIINSSK
+142 SHIVNSSK

-172 GIDSETG
+172 GIDVGTG
-179 LVNKLNYKKEVKKL
+179 LVNKLNYKKEIRKL

-218 YGDDFMDYLMKI
+218 YGDEFMDNLIKI
-230 ISAKLMGYVD
+230 ISAKLKGYID
-240 NKTVAF
+240 DKTVAF

-274 EKLTFIEKVNDHDI
+274 EKLTFTEKVNNHDI
-288 NISCNIGS
+288 NISCNIGT

-405 EDYISMKFGI
+405 EDYVSMKFGV
-415 NIYYDYVMS
+415 NIYCDYVTS
-424 SISKDVKIFI
+424 SLSKDVKIFI
-434 NETFNEDRIKGKAD
+434 NETFNEDRIKGRD
-448 YFDMMQKELKAL
+448 EYSNQINKELQDR
-460 NINDDENTNYDNVVI
+460 NIYADEDENYNNVVI
-475 EFSERSTYGVSE
+475 EFSERSTYGFSE
-487 EVDEIINLYREN
+487 EVDEIINLYRKN
-499 NVLIA
+499 DILIA

-537 KDDYRR
+537 KDEYRR

-569 EFDFLRDLGVDYGQG
+569 EFDLLRDLGVDYGQG

-594 ELRLSYKDILN
+594 ELRLSYKDILS

>member
-1 MGNYVLNLVKMI
+1 MGIYMLNLVKMI
-13 KQSSDNNSMI
+13 KQSSDDNYII

-46 EKYRIVKSELE
+46 EKYKIVKSELE

-94 ANLYNFLDAISLSKE
+94 ANLYNFLNAISLSKE

-161 RVGNISYVHEE
+161 RVVNISYVHEE

-179 LVNKLNYKKEVKKL
+179 LVNKLNYKKEVRKL

-218 YGDDFMDYLMKI
+218 YGDDFMDYLIKI

-240 NKTVAF
+240 DKTVAF
-246 KFSGPNFGLYKHGFN
+246 KFSGSNFGLYKHGFN

-274 EKLTFIEKVNDHDI
+274 EKLTFTEKVNNHDI
-288 NISCNIGS
+288 NISCNIGT

-405 EDYISMKFGI
+405 EDYVSMKFGV
-415 NIYYDYVMS
+415 NIYCDYVTS
-424 SISKDVKIFI
+424 SLSKDVKIFI
-434 NETFNEDRIKGKAD
+434 NETFNEDRIKGRD
-448 YFDMMQKELKAL
+448 EYSNQINKELQDR
-460 NINDDENTNYDNVVI
+460 NIYADEDENYNNVVI
-475 EFSERSTYGVSE
+475 EFSERSTYGFSE
-487 EVDEIINLYREN
+487 EVDEIINLYRKN
-499 NVLIA
+499 DILIA

-537 KDDYRR
+537 KDEYRR

-569 EFDFLRDLGVDYGQG
+569 EFDLLRDLGVDYGQG

-594 ELRLSYKDILN
+594 ELRLSYKDILS

>member
-1 MGNYVLNLVKMI
+1 MGIYMLNLVKMI
-13 KQSSDNNSMI
+13 KQSSDDNYII

-46 EKYRIVKSELE
+46 EKYKIVKSELE

-94 ANLYNFLDAISLSKE
+94 ANLYNFLNAISLSKE
-109 ELERIIGISSEKG
+109 ELERIIGTSSEKG

-179 LVNKLNYKKEVKKL
+179 LVNKLNYKKEVRKL

-218 YGDDFMDYLMKI
+218 YGDDFTDYLIKI

-240 NKTVAF
+240 DKTVAF
-246 KFSGPNFGLYKHGFN
+246 KFSGSNFGLYKHGFN

-274 EKLTFIEKVNDHDI
+274 EKLTFTEKVNNHDI
-288 NISCNIGS
+288 NISCNIGT

-405 EDYISMKFGI
+405 EDYVSMKFGV
-415 NIYYDYVMS
+415 NIYCDYVTS
-424 SISKDVKIFI
+424 SLSKDVKIFI
-434 NETFNEDRIKGKAD
+434 NETFNEDRIKGRD
-448 YFDMMQKELKAL
+448 EYSNQINKELQDR
-460 NINDDENTNYDNVVI
+460 NIYADEDENYNNVVI
-475 EFSERSTYGVSE
+475 EFSERSTYGFSE
-487 EVDEIINLYREN
+487 EVDEIINLYRKN
-499 NVLIA
+499 DILIA

-537 KDDYRR
+537 KDEYRR

-569 EFDFLRDLGVDYGQG
+569 EFDLLRELGVDYGQG

>member
-1 MGNYVLNLVKMI
+1 
-13 KQSSDNNSMI
+13 
-23 VILSLLILALIW
+23 
-35 GFISL
+35 

-46 EKYRIVKSELE
+46 EKYKIVKSELE

-94 ANLYNFLDAISLSKE
+94 ANIYNFLDAISLSKE

-179 LVNKLNYKKEVKKL
+179 LVNKLNYKKEVRKL

-218 YGDDFMDYLMKI
+218 YGDDFMDYLIKI

-240 NKTVAF
+240 DKTVAF
-246 KFSGPNFGLYKHGFN
+246 KFSGSNFGLYKHGFN

-274 EKLTFIEKVNDHDI
+274 EKLTFTEKVNNHDI
-288 NISCNIGS
+288 NISCNIGT

-405 EDYISMKFGI
+405 EDYVSMKFGV
-415 NIYYDYVMS
+415 NIYCDYVTS
-424 SISKDVKIFI
+424 SLSKDVKIFI
-434 NETFNEDRIKGKAD
+434 NETFNEDRIKGRD
-448 YFDMMQKELKAL
+448 EYSNQINKELQDR
-460 NINDDENTNYDNVVI
+460 NIYADEDENYNNVVI
-475 EFSERSTYGVSE
+475 EFSERSTYGFSE
-487 EVDEIINLYREN
+487 EVDEIINLYRKN
-499 NVLIA
+499 DILIA

-537 KDDYRR
+537 KDEYRR

-569 EFDFLRDLGVDYGQG
+569 EFNLLRDLGVDYGQG

-594 ELRLSYKDILN
+594 ELRLSYKDILS

>member
-1 MGNYVLNLVKMI
+1 MGIYMLNLVKMI
-13 KQSSDNNSMI
+13 KQSSDDNYII

-46 EKYRIVKSELE
+46 EKYKIVKSELE

-94 ANLYNFLDAISLSKE
+94 ANIYNFLDAISLSKE

-179 LVNKLNYKKEVKKL
+179 LVNKLNYKKEVRKL

-218 YGDDFMDYLMKI
+218 YGDDFMDYLIKI

-240 NKTVAF
+240 DKTVAF
-246 KFSGPNFGLYKHGFN
+246 KFSGSNFGLYKHGFN

-274 EKLTFIEKVNDHDI
+274 EKLTFTEKVNNHDI
-288 NISCNIGS
+288 NISCNIGT

-405 EDYISMKFGI
+405 EDYVSMKFGV
-415 NIYYDYVMS
+415 NIYCDYVTS
-424 SISKDVKIFI
+424 SLSKDVKIFI
-434 NETFNEDRIKGKAD
+434 NETFNEDRIKGRAE
-448 YFDMMQKELKAL
+448 YSNQINKELQDR
-460 NINDDENTNYDNVVI
+460 NIYADEDENYNNVVI
-475 EFSERSTYGVSE
+475 EFSERSTYGFSE
-487 EVDEIINLYREN
+487 EVDEIINLYRKN
-499 NVLIA
+499 DILIA

-537 KDDYRR
+537 KDEYRR

-569 EFDFLRDLGVDYGQG
+569 EFNLLRDLGVDYGQG

-594 ELRLSYKDILN
+594 ELRLSYKDILS

>member
-13 KQSSDNNSMI
+13 KQSSDNNYII

-46 EKYRIVKSELE
+46 EKYKIVKSELE

-179 LVNKLNYKKEVKKL
+179 LVNKLNYKKEVRKL

-218 YGDDFMDYLMKI
+218 YGDDFMDYLIKI

-240 NKTVAF
+240 DKTVAF
-246 KFSGPNFGLYKHGFN
+246 KFSGSNFGLYKHGFN

-274 EKLTFIEKVNDHDI
+274 EKLTFTEKVNNHDI
-288 NISCNIGS
+288 NISCNIGT

>member
-1 MGNYVLNLVKMI
+1 MGIYMLNLVKMI
-13 KQSSDNNSMI
+13 KQSSDDNYII

-46 EKYRIVKSELE
+46 EKYKIVKSELE

-94 ANLYNFLDAISLSKE
+94 ANLYNFLNAISLSKE
-109 ELERIIGISSEKG
+109 ELERIIGTSSEKG

-179 LVNKLNYKKEVKKL
+179 LVNKLNYKKEVRKL

-218 YGDDFMDYLMKI
+218 YGDDFTDYLIKI

-240 NKTVAF
+240 DKTVAF
-246 KFSGPNFGLYKHGFN
+246 KFSGSNFGLYKHGFN

-274 EKLTFIEKVNDHDI
+274 EKLTFTEKVNNHDI
-288 NISCNIGS
+288 NISCNIGT

-365 QPIVSLSDMSLYGVE
+365 QPIVSLRDMSLYGVE

-405 EDYISMKFGI
+405 EDYVSMKFGV
-415 NIYYDYVMS
+415 NIYCDYVTS
-424 SISKDVKIFI
+424 SLSKDVKIFI
-434 NETFNEDRIKGKAD
+434 NETFNEDRIKGRAE
-448 YFDMMQKELKAL
+448 YSNQINKELQDR
-460 NINDDENTNYDNVVI
+460 NIYADEDENYNNVVI
-475 EFSERSTYGVSE
+475 EFSERSTYGFSE
-487 EVDEIINLYREN
+487 EVDEIINLYRKN
-499 NVLIA
+499 DILIA

-537 KDDYRR
+537 KDEYRR

-569 EFDFLRDLGVDYGQG
+569 EFNLLRDLGVDYGQG

-594 ELRLSYKDILN
+594 ELRLSYKDILS